1 MPHRTIT
8 QANKRQQK
16 KLRDALDVLTNDVY
30 ATVLP
35 RTDIGIRDCLKTC
48 PADLRA
54 AWDAAYA
61 AVDAYDDQLVA
72 ERRAYR
78 GTFGMLIAY

>member
-16 KLRDALDVLTNDVY
+16 KLRDALDALSNEVFS
-30 ATVLP
+30 TVLP
-35 RTDIGIRDCLKTC
+35 RTDIGFLDCLKTC
-48 PADLRA
+48 PAELRA
-54 AWDAAYA
+54 RWQDAYN
-61 AVDAYDDQLVA
+61 AVDTYDNHLVS